1 MFLKL
6 DNTKFLSQDEI
17 KRSAPSVFTKTA
29 FDSLSSKYTH
39 IPTSRVIEDMAK
51 LNFFVTEC
59 KEIKAR
65 KRVGFQKHLLIF
77 RNPDLVINGED
88 GDVVYPTI
96 LISNSHDGTS
106 SFVFQSGIFRC
117 ICSNGLVI
125 STQDFDKLKIRHM
138 NYTFE
143 ELQDKIKFMVE
154 QLPLTVESMNKM
166 KSTQLNEDQARDL
179 AKRSLT
185 ARFDE
190 SEVDALNIDL
200 DALLEPIRPEDRSND
215 LFTVFNRIQE
225 KILGGDFNYM
235 SGTKIRKARKVKN
248 FQQDIKINAHLYAVA
263 SEFVEA

>member
-1 MFLKL
+1 MFLNL

-17 KRSAPSVFTKTA
+17 KRLAPSVFTKTA
-29 FDSLSSKYTH
+29 LDALSNKYTH

-77 RNPDLVINGED
+77 RNPDLVINGAD
-88 GDVVYPTI
+88 GDEVHPTI

-106 SFVFQSGIFRC
+106 SFIFQSGLFRA
-117 ICSNGLVI
+117 ICSNGLVV
-125 STQDFDKLKIRHM
+125 STQDFDKMKIRHM

-143 ELQDKIKFMVE
+143 ELQEKIKFMVE

-166 KSTQLNEDQARDL
+166 KSTQLSEEQAQDL
-179 AKRSLT
+179 AKRSLAT
-185 ARFDE
+185 RFDDVEIE
-190 SEVDALNIDL
+190 SLNIDL
-200 DALLEPIRPEDRSND
+200 DALLDPIRPEDKSND

-225 KILGGDFNYM
+225 KILGGDFSYM

-248 FQQDIKINAHLYAVA
+248 FQQDIKINAQLYAIA

>member
-39 IPTSRVIEDMAK
+39 IPTSQVIEDMAK

-88 GDVVYPTI
+88 GDVIHPQI
-96 LISNSHDGTS
+96 LISNSHDGSS
-106 SFVFQSGIFRC
+106 SFIFQSGLFRC
-117 ICSNGLVI
+117 ICSNGMVV

-143 ELQDKIKFMVE
+143 ELQDKIKFMIE

-190 SEVDALNIDL
+190 DEIDALNIDL
-200 DALLEPIRPEDRSND
+200 DALLDPIRPEDKAND

>member
-17 KRSAPSVFTKTA
+17 KRLAPSVFTKTA
-29 FDSLSSKYTH
+29 FDSLSDKYTH
-39 IPTSRVIEDMAK
+39 IPTSRVIEDMEK
-51 LNFFVTEC
+51 LNFFITEC

-65 KRVGFQKHLLIF
+65 KRVGFQKHLLVF
-77 RNPDLVINGED
+77 RNPDLVITGED
-88 GDVVYPTI
+88 GDEIHPQI

-106 SFVFQSGIFRC
+106 SFIFQSGLFRL
-117 ICSNGLVI
+117 ICSNGLVV
-125 STQDFDKLKIRHM
+125 STQDFDKMKIRHI

-166 KSTQLNEDQARDL
+166 KSTQLSEEQAHEL
-179 AKRSLT
+179 AKQSLT
-185 ARFDE
+185 TRFADE
-190 SEVDALNIDL
+190 EIDALNIDL
-200 DALLEPIRPEDRSND
+200 DALLEPIRPEDKSND

-225 KILGGDFNYM
+225 KILGGDFSYM

-248 FQQDIKINAHLYAVA
+248 FQQDIKINARLFEIAN
-263 SEFVEA
+263 EFVGA

>member
-39 IPTSRVIEDMAK
+39 IPTSQVIEDMAK

-88 GDVVYPTI
+88 GDVIHPQI
-96 LISNSHDGTS
+96 LISNSHDGSS
-106 SFVFQSGIFRC
+106 SFIFQSGLFRR
-117 ICSNGLVI
+117 ICSNGLVV

-200 DALLEPIRPEDRSND
+200 DALLDPIRPEDRSND

-263 SEFVEA
+263 SEFVEV

>member
-39 IPTSRVIEDMAK
+39 IPTSQVIEDMAK

-88 GDVVYPTI
+88 GDVVHPTI
-96 LISNSHDGTS
+96 LISNSHDGSS
-106 SFVFQSGIFRC
+106 SFIFQSGLFRA

-190 SEVDALNIDL
+190 DEIDALNIDL
-200 DALLEPIRPEDRSND
+200 DALLNPIRPEDKAND

-225 KILGGDFNYM
+225 KILGGDFSYM

>member
-17 KRSAPSVFTKTA
+17 KRLAPSVFTKTA
-29 FDSLSSKYTH
+29 FDSLSNKYTH
-39 IPTSRVIEDMAK
+39 IPTSRVIEDMEK
-51 LNFFVTEC
+51 LNFFVKEC

-77 RNPDLVINGED
+77 RNPDLVITGED
-88 GDVVYPTI
+88 GDVIHPQI

-106 SFVFQSGIFRC
+106 SFIFQSGIYRL
-117 ICSNGLVI
+117 ICSNGLVV
-125 STQDFDKLKIRHM
+125 STQEFDKMKIRHM

-143 ELQDKIKFMVE
+143 ELQEKIKYMVE

-166 KSTQLNEDQARDL
+166 KSTQLSEEQAHDL

-185 ARFDE
+185 TRFDE
-190 SEVDALNIDL
+190 NEIEALNIDL
-200 DALLEPIRPEDRSND
+200 DALLEPIRPEDKSND

-235 SGTKIRKARKVKN
+235 VGTKIRKARKVKN
-248 FQQDIKINAHLYAVA
+248 FQQDIKINSQLYSIA
-263 SEFVEA
+263 SEFVGV

>member
-6 DNTKFLSQDEI
+6 DNTKFLSSNEI
-17 KRSAPSVFTKTA
+17 KSLTPSVFTETA
-29 FDSLSSKYTH
+29 VEGMSERYIH
-39 IPTSRVIEDMAK
+39 IPTSRVIEDMEK

-65 KRVGFQKHLLIF
+65 KRKGFQKHLLIF
-77 RNPDLVINGED
+77 RNPDLVINGDD

-106 SFVFQSGIFRC
+106 SFTFQSGIFRR
-117 ICSNGLVI
+117 ICSNGMVV

-143 ELQDKIKFMVE
+143 ELQDKIKFMIE

>member
-1 MFLKL
+1 MFLNL

-39 IPTSRVIEDMAK
+39 IPTSQVIEDMAK

-88 GDVVYPTI
+88 GDVIHPQI
-96 LISNSHDGTS
+96 LISNSHDGSS
-106 SFVFQSGIFRC
+106 SFIFQSGLFRC
-117 ICSNGLVI
+117 ICSNGMVV

-143 ELQDKIKFMVE
+143 ELQDKIKFMIE